1 MVPPSDFIP
10 IAEEI
15 GLICSIGDW
24 VLQTACDEAS
34 RWPPEIV
41 VAVNASPLQM
51 ETPGFADSVARA
63 LAQSGL
69 PGRRLEIEVTENLLL
84 HYEPRVL
91 EALRDLRDQGVR
103 LVLDDFG
110 TGYASLSQLA
120 RFHFD
125 KIKIDRSF
133 ISAPDT
139 TAEHGVIVKA
149 IAALGASLGVPTTA
163 EGVETEQQLE
173 QVCADGCTNVQGYF
187 FSKPIQAAGIDAF
200 LAGCG
205 QPILPQHAHA
215 CATQRWADLA
225 HATPA

>member
-1 MVPPSDFIP
+1 M
-10 IAEEI
+10 
-15 GLICSIGDW
+15 
-24 VLQTACDEAS
+24 

-51 ETPGFADSVARA
+51 EAGGFADSVARA
-63 LAQSGL
+63 LAETGL

-84 HYEPRVL
+84 HHETCVL
-91 EALRDLRDQGVR
+91 ETLEDLRQQGVR

-139 TAEHGVIVKA
+139 RAEHGVIVKA
-149 IAALGASLGVPTTA
+149 IAALGTSLGVPTTA

-173 QVCADGCTNVQGYF
+173 QVRADGCTNVQGYL
-187 FSKPIQAAGIDAF
+187 FSKPLPQGQIDAF
-200 LAGCG
+200 LARYG
-205 QPILPQHAHA
+205 QPIQALNTMAHA
-215 CATQRWADLA
+215 SACGAALVEA
-225 HATPA
+225 LPG